1 MFIKLLSGELIR
13 LDLGDKTVR
22 EGKQMLSHLFYPPH
36 QRWFLERSE
45 TELCDAGVELC
56 DAGVELC
63 DADTLEED
71 VVVCLLVEEPFEPR
85 ISQRDLTRKRRMFI
99 EEYAQMGNIPQ
110 TVYWVDLVE
119 EELQSEFV
127 AYFIQKTDDK
137 WSYFR
142 GSGGLS
148 FLERVVNKVNLAGDE
163 IVDRIRRL
171 REMVVVER

>member
-1 MFIKLLSGELIR
+1 
-13 LDLGDKTVR
+13 
-22 EGKQMLSHLFYPPH
+22 MLSHLFYPPH

-56 DAGVELC
+56 DAGVELCDAEVELC

>member
-1 MFIKLLSGELIR
+1 MFIKLLSGELIT
-13 LDLGDKTVR
+13 LNLGDKTVR
-22 EGKQMLSHLFYPPH
+22 EGKQMLSREFYPPH

-45 TELCDAGVELC
+45 TERSETERSDA
-56 DAGVELC
+56 VELC

-71 VVVCLLVEEPFEPR
+71 AVVCLLVEEPFEPR
-85 ISQRDLTRKRRMFI
+85 ISARDLARKRRMFI
-99 EEYAQMGNIPQ
+99 EEYADVGDIPQ

-119 EELQSEFV
+119 DELQSEFV
-127 AYFIQKTDDK
+127 AHFIQKRDDK
-137 WSYFR
+137 WAYFR

-163 IVDRIRRL
+163 ILDRIRRL